1 MRKCFFIITLF
12 IFIGCQGAKEK
23 SFTRAK
29 TSSSYDIEQEFI
41 HLNGLY
47 SISANDLF
55 NIHPGETVA
64 QSTENIFYLT
74 SSLFALSALK
84 EQNGRLSEA
93 RQIRSLAYRILDV
106 FESSRETATY
116 FTHEN
121 SSYLELAL
129 GLALEGPE
137 NLESIFEETLNN
149 QKAGLDR
156 AIRNISNEDKI
167 LLKLNTIYRVPEL
180 NRQEDSIDEGEGGL
194 VIDNVIQ
201 FYIDFINNLPETL
214 ENEDIDLVE
223 TTDIQERVDSN
234 IISSVRERV
243 ENEFSPMVEEFR
255 SKIQRINKNQ
265 SLKRNLR
272 IIESAFETLEVE
284 DAQTGERVSLL
295 GESFETVLDMVR
307 ALHPIADSLLG
318 ASGDREVF
326 DIILQI
332 WTHPLLQEEGRLVL
346 KERNS
351 FLYNFLNDLNE
362 EYIEYLKRYN
372 VKPYHGGGIF
382 KVPRGMFNFK
392 KWIVN
397 FKHDVT
403 VWGIRIQGK
412 KEIINLL
419 NTSINEGVIL
429 ELDKQIRSYTP
440 QIVREILNF
449 ISAEVDSAHNEIRSD
464 MFDVLRREGRVYLDN
479 LFGSSLE
486 PLRGFELQGTD
497 LVWGNNNNFKVERR
511 RVEGDSTSAKLIG
524 LSMMTHAQKMA
535 KYDKDLNIDP
545 TGRTFYRDI
554 FSELNKLISVSGYR
568 LMESPNLREP
578 SFFRPVIGRSSDAEP
593 DIFFYGE
600 ETGIFSIPHVI
611 PLRGALSIDK
621 EKVKES
627 RIVSDIGNMAMIV
640 RGASLYMEYFKDW
653 KENNLDQKFVSEGF
667 QLNDQAD
674 LLYVFPKD
682 DFYALALGLASV
694 PLRNLERE
702 GVYVYTNDG
711 EEGSYQDYL
720 SGVFNKESVDP
731 IVQVAVADLTS
742 DGMGNV
748 VRAAD
753 LAQLIMAADEFIS
766 ATDEFEK
773 SENETILWIDENG
786 ERINYIAISEGREL
800 LYNFIIGLA
809 NFLSAR
815 MVDSDGGVFNAYSI
829 KDNELIPWFR
839 EQVGKEEAVAIF
851 DRKLHDQLIVMQ
863 AMARATRRTGIRGYA
878 DIGFKIYKY
887 LMDSHYQNT
896 GVFNSIEG
904 IDENSI
910 LLTDAVQLILSLE
923 ELSFV
928 LDNSIE
934 AYQQIQ
940 DLKGLYTMRLMD
952 IYRETQD

>member
-1 MRKCFFIITLF
+1 MKKSFFIIILF
-12 IFIGCQGAKEK
+12 IFTGCQGAKDK
-23 SFTRAK
+23 AFTRAK

-47 SISANDLF
+47 SISASDLF

-74 SSLFALSALK
+74 SSLFSLSAMK

-93 RQIRSLAYRILDV
+93 RQIRLLAYRILDA
-106 FESSRETATY
+106 FENSTETSTY
-116 FTHEN
+116 FTHDN

-137 NLESIFEETLNN
+137 NLGSIFEQTLNN
-149 QKAGLDR
+149 QKSGLAR
-156 AIRNISNEDKI
+156 AIRSISDEDKI
-167 LLKLNTIYRVPEL
+167 LLKLNTVYRVPEL
-180 NRQEDSIDEGEGGL
+180 STIDEGSL
-194 VIDNVIQ
+194 VIDSIIQ

-223 TTDIQERVDSN
+223 TTDIEEKVDSN

-255 SKIQRINKNQ
+255 DKIQRINKDQ

-272 IIESAFETLEVE
+272 IIEAAFETLEVE
-284 DAQTGERVSLL
+284 DAQTGEKVSLL
-295 GESFETVLDMVR
+295 GEDFEEVLSMVD

-318 ASGDREVF
+318 ASSDREVF

-382 KVPRGMFNFK
+382 KVPRGVFNFK
-392 KWIVN
+392 KWFIN
-397 FKHDVT
+397 FKHDVI
-403 VWGIRIQGK
+403 VWRIRFEGK
-412 KEIINLL
+412 EEIIDLL
-419 NTSINEGVIL
+419 STFINEGVIL

-449 ISAEVDSAHNEIRSD
+449 ISTEVDSAHNEIRGG
-464 MFDVLRREGRVYLDN
+464 MFEVLRREGRVYLDN
-479 LFGSSLE
+479 LFGISLE

-497 LVWGNNNNFKVERR
+497 LIWGNSNNFRVRR
-511 RVEGDSTSAKLIG
+511 RSVGGNSTSGRLIG

-568 LMESPNLREP
+568 LMESPSLREP
-578 SFFRPVIGRSSDAEP
+578 SFFRPVMGRSLDAEP
-593 DIFFYGE
+593 DIFFYGK
-600 ETGIFSIPHVI
+600 ETGIFSIPDVI
-611 PLRGALSIDK
+611 PLKGALGIEK
-621 EKVKES
+621 ETVKES
-627 RIVSDIGNMAMIV
+627 GIVSDIGHMAMVV

-674 LLYVFPKD
+674 ILHVFPKD

-694 PLRNLERE
+694 PLRNLERG
-702 GVYVYTNDG
+702 GVYVYTKDG

-720 SGVFNKESVDP
+720 SGGFNNESDSVDP
-731 IVQVAVADLTS
+731 IIQVAVSDLSS
-742 DGMGNV
+742 DGMGDI

-753 LAQLIMAADEFIS
+753 LGQLILAADEFIS
-766 ATDEFEK
+766 ATDDFEK
-773 SENETILWIDENG
+773 SENETIRWVEDG

-815 MVDSDGGVFNAYSI
+815 MIDSDGGVFSTYSI
-829 KDNELIPWFR
+829 KDNKLLPWFKA
-839 EQVGKEEAVAIF
+839 QAGQEEPVATF
-851 DRKLHDQLIVMQ
+851 DRKLHDQLIIMQ
-863 AMARATRRTGIRGYA
+863 AMARAARRTGIRGYA

-887 LMDSHYQNT
+887 LMDSHYQNI

-910 LLTDAVQLILSLE
+910 LLTDAVQLIMSLE

-940 DLKGLYTMRLMD
+940 DLKGLYTKRLMD
-952 IYRETQD
+952 VYRETQD

>member
-1 MRKCFFIITLF
+1 MRKWFFIISLF

-23 SFTRAK
+23 TFTRAK
-29 TSSSYDIEQEFI
+29 MSSSYDIEQEFI

-64 QSTENIFYLT
+64 QNTENIFYLT
-74 SSLFALSALK
+74 SSLFALSAMK
-84 EQNGRLSEA
+84 EQNGRLNEA
-93 RQIRSLAYRILDV
+93 RQIRLLAYRILDA
-106 FESSRETATY
+106 FENSRETSTY
-116 FTHEN
+116 FTHDN

-137 NLESIFEETLNN
+137 NLESIFEQTLNN

-156 AIRNISNEDKI
+156 AIRSISNEDKI
-167 LLKLNTIYRVPEL
+167 LRKLNTIYRVPEL
-180 NRQEDSIDEGEGGL
+180 NVDPIDEGEGGL
-194 VIDNVIQ
+194 LIDNVIQ

-214 ENEDIDLVE
+214 ENEDVDLVE
-223 TTDIQERVDSN
+223 TPDVHEKVDSN

-243 ENEFSPMVEEFR
+243 ENEFSPMIEEFR
-255 SKIQRINKNQ
+255 TKIQQINKNQ

-318 ASGDREVF
+318 ASGNREVF

-382 KVPRGMFNFK
+382 KVPKGIFNFK
-392 KWIVN
+392 KWVVN
-397 FKHDVT
+397 FKHDLT
-403 VWGIRIQGK
+403 LLGIEIQGK
-412 KEIINLL
+412 KETIDLL
-419 NTSINEGVIL
+419 STSINEGVIL

-440 QIVREILNF
+440 QIVREILSF
-449 ISAEVDSAHNEIRSD
+449 ISAEVDSAHNEIRSE

-479 LFGSSLE
+479 LFGISLK

-497 LVWGNNNNFKVERR
+497 LIWGNNNNFRVRRSVESN
-511 RVEGDSTSAKLIG
+511 STSAELIG

-535 KYDKDLNIDP
+535 KYDKDLNVDP

-578 SFFRPVIGRSSDAEP
+578 SFFRPVIGRNLDAEP

-600 ETGIFSIPHVI
+600 ETGIFSIPHVV
-611 PLRGALSIDK
+611 PLKGALSIDK
-621 EKVKES
+621 DKVKES
-627 RIVSDIGNMAMIV
+627 RIVSDIGNMAMVV

-694 PLRNLERE
+694 PLRNLERG

-720 SGVFNKESVDP
+720 SGIFNNESANP

-753 LAQLIMAADEFIS
+753 LGQLIMAADEFIS

-773 SENETILWIDENG
+773 SENETILWVDENG
-786 ERINYIAISEGREL
+786 ERINYTAISEGRDL

-815 MVDSDGGVFNAYSI
+815 MISSDGGVFSAYSI
-829 KDNELIPWFR
+829 KDNKLLPWFKEQPGR
-839 EQVGKEEAVAIF
+839 EKSVATL

-863 AMARATRRTGIRGYA
+863 AMARAARRTGIKGYA

-887 LMDSHYQNT
+887 LMDSHYQNI

-904 IDENSI
+904 IDEDSI

-940 DLKGLYTMRLMD
+940 DLKGLYTLRLMD